1 MFFTFFHQPT
11 KKITDVYI
19 NEKKCQTH
27 WRLLMFSGG
36 KKLCN
41 PHIECVFYGS
51 SLSVLEMHIK
61 CLQRKTLKSNSQLSN
76 SVRARIKALYLHKV
90 NFSLVGLLA
99 YRSECVKRSHT
110 VILLAALRYIWKS
123 NLKMICC
130 LFFLQWCYLGLY
142 FEFSQTFSCSPF
154 FFSCVT
160 LFSTIIYYKSL
171 LLRNLCISSADS

>member
-154 FFSCVT
+154 FFLASHYFP
-160 LFSTIIYYKSL
+160 L
-171 LLRNLCISSADS
+171 

>member
-1 MFFTFFHQPT
+1 
-11 KKITDVYI
+11 
-19 NEKKCQTH
+19 
-27 WRLLMFSGG
+27 MFSGG

-110 VILLAALRYIWKS
+110 VILLAALRYI
-123 NLKMICC
+123 
-130 LFFLQWCYLGLY
+130 
-142 FEFSQTFSCSPF
+142 
-154 FFSCVT
+154 
-160 LFSTIIYYKSL
+160 
-171 LLRNLCISSADS
+171 

>member
-1 MFFTFFHQPT
+1 MKRDAKLIGAFWWFQ
-11 KKITDVYI
+11 
-19 NEKKCQTH
+19 
-27 WRLLMFSGG
+27 GG
-36 KKLCN
+36 ELCN
-41 PHIECVFYGS
+41 PHIECVFCGS

-130 LFFLQWCYLGLY
+130 LFFCSDVILGCTLN
-142 FEFSQTFSCSPF
+142 SAKRSS
-154 FFSCVT
+154 FFSYVT